1 MSKKPNI
8 PVQPID
14 FESLGRAIHEHAA
27 ERAVPTQVIPDPDK
41 PPATPVRHATPVRK
55 FTVELPD
62 YVIDEIQKRAH
73 DAEPRAT
80 TRYIVMRALQQ
91 AGIAIHPEDLRRDGR
106 RTG

>member
-14 FESLGRAIHEHAA
+14 FESLGRAIQEHAS
-27 ERAVPTQVIPDPDK
+27 ERAVPMQVIPKPAVLAAPST
-41 PPATPVRHATPVRK
+41 PPASPMRK

-62 YVIDEIQKRAH
+62 YVIEEIQKRAH
-73 DAEPRAT
+73 DAKPRAT
-80 TRYIVMRALQQ
+80 TRYIVMLALQE

-106 RTG
+106 RAG